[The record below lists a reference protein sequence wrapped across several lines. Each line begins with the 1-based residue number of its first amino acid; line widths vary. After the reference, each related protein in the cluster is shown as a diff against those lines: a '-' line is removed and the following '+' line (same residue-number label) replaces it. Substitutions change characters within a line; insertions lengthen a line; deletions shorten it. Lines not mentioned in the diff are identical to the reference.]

1 MYSAVHNAYWNG
13 CYDNNGEIRD
23 VQNQLLTK
31 KIRDKETIVEEL
43 AEHWQN
49 LHLKDSTIVCTTVT
63 YHYPSQKDS
72 VPKDSIC

>member
-1 MYSAVHNAYWNG
+1 MYSAVYNAYWNG

-43 AEHWQN
+43 AEH
-49 LHLKDSTIVCTTVT
+49 
-63 YHYPSQKDS
+63 
-72 VPKDSIC
+72 